1 MFELCVCDTVVLK
14 KMRMSLTHFPFLACL
29 RSLTPGL
36 QADEIAQDMHFARN
50 IIDYEREEEDDD
62 DDDDDEEEEE
72 SEVDHEYEDEVL
84 FPDPKENEVSENE
97 QPLIESSEQEHH
109 HYRPSELYTVGRPPD
124 SRYEPQV
131 PDHKKPTFRYIPR
144 PLAPLPPPSMAHH
157 EHDPVPAS
165 NGMSP
170 PHPHMA
176 AQRPPPIPSSPP
188 DRMNGKN
195 IVQRKPPVN
204 IAPAWARPPPP
215 PQPSGRIDFDLSGP
229 DSPPLETLASLAD
242 EQYRQYYSKR
252 SFIVQER
259 IKDYTGS
266 KKKKKKSHRH
276 GKKAKRAHA
285 EGKSSS
291 SKDVLVS

>member
-1 MFELCVCDTVVLK
+1 
-14 KMRMSLTHFPFLACL
+14 MRMSLTHFPFLACL

-36 QADEIAQDMHFARN
+36 QDDEIAQDMHFARN
-50 IIDYEREEEDDD
+50 IIDYEQEEEDVD
-62 DDDDDEEEEE
+62 EEEE
-72 SEVDHEYEDEVL
+72 SEIDHEYEDEVL

-97 QPLIESSEQEHH
+97 QPLIESSEQHH

-124 SRYEPQV
+124 SRYEPQL